1 MNEVGVDPGIDH
13 LLAMECF
20 DAAKNKGGRVTSF
33 VSWCGGL
40 PAPES
45 SSNALRYKFS
55 WSPRG
60 VLFNVLSAATW
71 LQQNKVPHLA
81 SFQLNSSFHRF
92 NAIRFER
99 VWQVCNVEQGGHLLD
114 NIHTFDFLPGFNLEG
129 FPNRDSTVY
138 TELYGIES
146 AHTVVRG
153 TLRYKVTPPLSNTF
167 HK

>member
-1 MNEVGVDPGIDH
+1 MYLSMYNPVLRVYWNIFSAVEAGITVMNEVGVDPGIDH

-60 VLFNVLSAATW
+60 VLFNVLSGATW
-71 LQQNKVPHLA
+71 LEDGKV
-81 SFQLNSSFHRF
+81 R
-92 NAIRFER
+92 
-99 VWQVCNVEQGGHLLD
+99 
-114 NIHTFDFLPGFNLEG
+114 
-129 FPNRDSTVY
+129 
-138 TELYGIES
+138 
-146 AHTVVRG
+146 
-153 TLRYKVTPPLSNTF
+153 
-167 HK
+167 

>member
-20 DAAKNKGGRVTSF
+20 DTAKNKGGRVTSF

-71 LQQNKVPHLA
+71 LKENKVPRIVFP
-81 SFQLNSSFHRF
+81 SNS
-92 NAIRFER
+92 
-99 VWQVCNVEQGGHLLD
+99 
-114 NIHTFDFLPGFNLEG
+114 
-129 FPNRDSTVY
+129 
-138 TELYGIES
+138 
-146 AHTVVRG
+146 
-153 TLRYKVTPPLSNTF
+153 TLRFIVIMQSVSNACGRCATSSRVGTCWTTFTLSTSCLVSTSKASQTEIRLSTPNCTALSLHIRSCEAPSATR
-167 HK
+167 